1 MFSQIDRVGQS
12 VNISSANA
20 GRNSAGRILV
30 DNRKSSSSLQCKRR
44 RQNESEYNEELIQS
58 KKYSLQRAVD
68 DQVPNGTRIII
79 DNPGARDFG
88 DTGTLIRRSC
98 TEEDCMVVEFDNE
111 TGVYYRVYNYEM
123 SPLVAD
129 DTDAYKGL
137 PAGFSMTARNG
148 QNDILIV
155 GTFDLTDP
163 DSWTADFSAI
173 HKGVEVGDLKVIS
186 YTGTGFYLTDINTAS
201 VPEEQRVSGLGSVL
215 LHVAAI
221 MASQFG
227 YGEIELGA
235 TKKKETHPGPFYK
248 KFGFQT
254 DFSLDAWA
262 GNLAAFLTAH
272 GDKTIKMTG
281 NTQDVAAQTG
291 AYIAG
296 KEWELGEWRAHR
308 K

>member
-1 MFSQIDRVGQS
+1 MFSQLDKIRQHVSSTTIGKNNVGH
-12 VNISSANA
+12 
-20 GRNSAGRILV
+20 ILM
-30 DNRKSSSSLQCKRR
+30 DNRKSSSSVQCKRK
-44 RQNESEYNEELIQS
+44 RQNEIEHNKILTQS
-58 KKYSLQRAVD
+58 KNNALQRAVD
-68 DQVPNGTRIII
+68 DQVPDGTRIVI

-88 DTGTLIRRSC
+88 DTGTLIRRSR

-123 SPLVAD
+123 SPLVSD
-129 DTDAYKGL
+129 DSDAYKGL

-186 YTGTGFYLTDINTAS
+186 YTGTGFYLTDINTAN
-201 VPEEQRVSGLGSVL
+201 VPEIQRVSGLGSVL
-215 LHVAAI
+215 LHVASI

-227 YGEIELGA
+227 FDEIELGA
-235 TKKKETHPGPFYK
+235 TKKNETHPGPFYK

-254 DFSLDAWA
+254 DFSLDNWA
-262 GNLAAFLTAH
+262 GNLAAFLAER
-272 GDKTIKMTG
+272 GNKTIKMTG
-281 NTQDVAAQTG
+281 NAQDVAARTG
-291 AYIAG
+291 NYITE
-296 KEWELGEWRAHR
+296 KNWELGQWRAHQ